1 MATKKE
7 LQELLAK
14 HTEQIN
20 KLSLLTEQLLKE
32 KIEKDNVELVWY
44 EEQLRKQEREK
55 RVQSIM
61 EGMKE
66 REEAEFRS
74 RWHTAMCSCSDCELK
89 RRSW

>member
-1 MATKKE
+1 MVTKKE

-14 HTEQIN
+14 QTEQIN

-32 KIEKDNVELVWY
+32 KSEKEKVERVWY
-44 EEQLRKQEREK
+44 EEQLRKQEREE

-66 REEAEFRS
+66 REDAEFRS
-74 RWHTAMCSCSDCELK
+74 RWHTAGCRCSDCQIKL
-89 RRSW
+89 RGW